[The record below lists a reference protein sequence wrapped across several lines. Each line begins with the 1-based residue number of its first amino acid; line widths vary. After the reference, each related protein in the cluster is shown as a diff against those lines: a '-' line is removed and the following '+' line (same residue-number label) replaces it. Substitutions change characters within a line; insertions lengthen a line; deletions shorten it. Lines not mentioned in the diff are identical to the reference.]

1 MRISVD
7 LNKDPDNSFDY
18 CFENFVENFL
28 DGDAD
33 GLGRVDQKID
43 NMRDAFARLLEH
55 LVGKG
60 SVDAEALSVILASR
74 AVKFVHDI
82 EVISEHNIQ
91 GRGLIFAVEGD
102 PTIQVGHFVRVEG
115 GLWLVRGIEYSGF
128 SKAIGL
134 LVREMTDE

>member
-7 LNKDPDNSFDY
+7 LKDSFDY

-33 GLGRVDQKID
+33 GLGRVGQKID
-43 NMRDAFARLLEH
+43 NIRDAFARLLEH

-60 SVDAEALSVILASR
+60 SVDAKAFSAIFESK

-82 EVISEHNIQ
+82 FVISEHNIE
-91 GRGLIFAVEGD
+91 GRGLIFAVERD
-102 PTIQVGHFVRVEG
+102 PTIQIGHYVRVKRVV
-115 GLWLVRGIEYSGF
+115 WKVCGIEYSGF

-134 LVREMTDE
+134 LVKEVSDE